1 MNYQIT
7 ESEYNQ
13 IAAVRGQIGLVSGLL
28 TATGA
33 NANLYDAEDLQEF
46 LAAQE
51 DSLRGVLHATEE
63 RYQLQRD
70 EGAALTWIDWM
81 TVIRTLS
88 GADNPPGY
96 MLADIST
103 KMERA
108 AQVNPDMRN
117 VLKAWSLG
125 LVQVLERGA
134 SAGPASDSAATEAP
148 ATGEAHGEQMS
159 TLRRYLKRE
168 KFSAQESIQ
177 IGVELKLLKEASGH
191 GNFLARLGELGIE
204 QSYAKR
210 HMRVARVFS
219 TPEAA
224 RIVTACAS
232 QSKLFELLS
241 LGDDRIE
248 ELARAGETG
257 ALKLEAIPKM
267 TARQLRAAVRQ
278 VVQVDA
284 AVAESLAG
292 KNAKVGGSN
301 AVLTPHLDGPDSAG
315 HPSAKKPSARKRDK
329 LPMLTT

>member
-63 RYQLQRD
+63 RYQLQHD

-103 KMERA
+103 KMEKA

-117 VLKAWSLG
+117 VLKAWSLA
-125 LVQVLERGA
+125 LVQVLEGVA
-134 SAGPASDSAATEAP
+134 SAGPAS
-148 ATGEAHGEQMS
+148 
-159 TLRRYLKRE
+159 
-168 KFSAQESIQ
+168 
-177 IGVELKLLKEASGH
+177 
-191 GNFLARLGELGIE
+191 
-204 QSYAKR
+204 
-210 HMRVARVFS
+210 
-219 TPEAA
+219 
-224 RIVTACAS
+224 
-232 QSKLFELLS
+232 
-241 LGDDRIE
+241 
-248 ELARAGETG
+248 
-257 ALKLEAIPKM
+257 
-267 TARQLRAAVRQ
+267 
-278 VVQVDA
+278 
-284 AVAESLAG
+284 
-292 KNAKVGGSN
+292 
-301 AVLTPHLDGPDSAG
+301 DSAG
-315 HPSAKKPSARKRDK
+315 HPSAKKPSSRKRDK